1 MNYLTTRCS
10 GYLQIDYKI
19 WGCSANEI
27 GRANRRRLLAARACP
42 YIVAQTSQT
51 TIYSPLI
58 IEHYIKLA
66 KLQDRAAQGRIC
78 DRISPLSSRDR
89 LWPGITQRSLNV
101 QTGNQDYGDNSP
113 ESRLLISVAA
123 LPQSRLC

>member
-66 KLQDRAAQGRIC
+66 KLQFDGWQRRVLVGAVSALGT
-78 DRISPLSSRDR
+78 R
-89 LWPGITQRSLNV
+89 LPVKRMGLDVFLKLNSKV
-101 QTGNQDYGDNSP
+101 
-113 ESRLLISVAA
+113 R
-123 LPQSRLC
+123 